1 MPANAGNMGLIPGSG
16 RFPGEGSGNP
26 PQNSCQE
33 NPKPTIALIKACLF
47 SLVKF
52 SWTEEPG
59 GLQSMG
65 SQRAEH
71 DFVTKQENYN
81 MSNSEE
87 MQMLLISNCFFFL
100 IAHLNKGRI

>member
-16 RFPGEGSGNP
+16 RFPGEEVATHRRILARRIP
-26 PQNSCQE
+26 
-33 NPKPTIALIKACLF
+33 
-47 SLVKF
+47 
-52 SWTEEPG
+52 WTEEPG